1 MSTNVDKVEPM
12 LIRTPRDLGAAI
24 RSRRKALG
32 LDQAALAARVGVSRQ
47 WIIDIEKGKPRAALD
62 LVLQTLQALGISP
75 SIDGACRSSGGPQM
89 NIPFVDLGAVIARTQ
104 KKKP

>member
-1 MSTNVDKVEPM
+1 M

-62 LVLQTLQALGISP
+62 LVLQTLQTLGISL
-75 SIDGACRSSGGPQM
+75 SIDGNHQPTGGPQID
-89 NIPFVDLGAVIARTQ
+89 IPSVDLGAVIARTR
-104 KKKP
+104 KGKP